1 MHQQMFKKVKIDD
14 CFSWQFPCFFM
25 LLHAKPELAAGGT
38 NTTQME
44 VIQDFCVQIKFVP
57 EFEEHL
63 DNAQLSKTDIFLA
76 PHDYELLPLSQEID
90 PIPTIWRVI
99 LVKICANFFTH
110 ATNLCL

>member
-1 MHQQMFKKVKIDD
+1 
-14 CFSWQFPCFFM
+14 M

-63 DNAQLSKTDIFLA
+63 DNAQLSKTDIFLH
-76 PHDYELLPLSQEID
+76 PMTMNCSY
-90 PIPTIWRVI
+90 
-99 LVKICANFFTH
+99 LVKRLIQSQPSGESY
-110 ATNLCL
+110 L